1 MNFDLELLYGIYE
14 LEKIESTVDG
24 KITSEHAKSGMFV
37 FTRENR
43 LSVVSGS
50 NNWVMAYTGSF
61 QIKDDILF
69 IKTESC
75 VVREQED
82 TTITRKILKLDKE
95 YLMLESKRTGQQASF
110 THLTWKK
117 KISL

>member
-1 MNFDLELLYGIYE
+1 MTLNPELLYGIYE
-14 LEKIESTVDG
+14 LQKIESTVDG
-24 KITSEHAKSGMFV
+24 KITPEHAKSGMFV

-50 NNWVMAYTGSF
+50 NEWVMAYTGTF
-61 QIKDDILF
+61 EIKEDTLF

-75 VVREQED
+75 VVREQECM
-82 TTITRKILKLDKE
+82 TITRKILKLDGE
-95 YLMLESKRTGQQASF
+95 NLMLESKRGSNPKDF
-110 THLTWKK
+110 TQLTWKK